1 MKDLFEYIT
10 VHYKEIVVLTGSFT
24 GLLGLIIT
32 FYSKY
37 RDSAIK
43 EKELELKKEQLALEK
58 KYQITKETY
67 QKLFEK
73 KIQVYERLYSSIN
86 KFKKQLHN
94 VGMYFDSEDAYGRHT
109 LETLTVEDVSIS
121 TLKEVFKEIQDNHF
135 LISNGLMKE
144 YEKLY
149 DLYKEHMKEFEFIL
163 DVGAYGSPDEL
174 DAEWAKVRDSFYIK
188 YKYAIDGFF
197 KKIEKEIEEMKKVL
211 EY

>member
-1 MKDLFEYIT
+1 MDTIFE
-10 VHYKEIVVLTGSFT
+10 HSKEIIAFMGGLTGLFGVIVT
-24 GLLGLIIT
+24 I
-32 FYSKY
+32 YSKK
-37 RDSAIK
+37 RDSVIR
-43 EKELELKKEQLALEK
+43 EKELELKQEQLALEK

-73 KIQVYERLYSSIN
+73 KIQVYERLYSSVN

-94 VGMYFDSEDAYGRHT
+94 VGMYFESEDEYGRHT
-109 LETLTVEDVSIS
+109 MEALTVEDVSIS

-149 DLYKEHMKEFEFIL
+149 DLYKEHTKEFEFIL

-174 DAEWAKVRDSFYIK
+174 DAEWAKVRDSFYSK
-188 YKYAIDGFF
+188 YKDVIDSFF